1 MNPLPYSRK
10 RYRRSGPQ
18 TTRGYV
24 VLIIKVSILVAL
36 WSGFTAVL
44 LSHKSY
50 GVTQSMVTVMPN
62 KTVLRNVEMKQ
73 KPVEVILEGAI
84 RPHPTKNFLKAH
96 NFPAVA
102 VRLEWRD
109 RQMNFSYRRTAKW
122 MVYLAKDKTKMEKV
136 RRIFKF
142 QPRQRN
148 NENESIM
155 TKHISENVSDD
166 PMPRWSYAKTVISL
180 ENRSEKPVGLLMTVN
195 NSHLDENP
203 LCVMYAAFLIMGL
216 LIMVIW
222 DLGDRTLC
230 TLLTTCAALATLTV
244 VGCRPTFKQIMS
256 WVDFETLML
265 LLGNMVMMSL
275 MAETGFFDYLAVV
288 AYRTSKGH
296 AWLLIALLGLV
307 VSLCSA
313 FLDNATVVLLF
324 SPAVVRLCEAMA
336 VRTTLVLII
345 VALFANIGGS
355 VTPVGGPPNAIIA
368 NNAKVASAGDI
379 SFIRFSLRM
388 LPAAVICMIAVF
400 GMFYMIMRDRIFVL
414 DAYQMELEQKR
425 RDEVIPSFD
434 IQLRIAELRRN
445 QPRRTWVQPASNYF
459 ETLATLEASNR
470 IRKKMLLV
478 QSLMAC
484 GFAASCFIL
493 TSVPSAIPGASLGW
507 ISILS
512 AFLLL
517 ILADKKDMSETLGRV
532 EWGVLLYLASFFVL
546 TEVLF
551 QLGLIHWLGQQ
562 AVHVMKT
569 VECPYQTI
577 TGMLLIL
584 WISALLSSIIDN
596 AAVAAIM
603 VRLCIEMAHDDGVNV
618 KIMPLIWATCF
629 GTSYGA
635 NGTLLGSCANEFA
648 AVVARAHGYEISFRA
663 FFRVGFPIMLL
674 TIVICTLFLMIADS
688 VLSWQ

>member
-1 MNPLPYSRK
+1 MNPLHYSRK

-24 VLIIKVSILVAL
+24 FLIIKVSILVAL
-36 WSGFTAVL
+36 WSGFTLVL
-44 LSHKSY
+44 LSHKSD
-50 GVTQSMVTVMPN
+50 GVTKTMVTVMPN
-62 KTVLRNVEMKQ
+62 KTVLRNVKMKE
-73 KPVEVILEGAI
+73 KPVQIILEGAI
-84 RPHPTKNFLKAH
+84 WSYPTNKFRKTH
-96 NFPAVA
+96 KFPAVA

-109 RQMNFSYRRTAKW
+109 GNMNFSYRRTGKW

-136 RRIFKF
+136 RKIFKF
-142 QPRQRN
+142 HPLLWS

-166 PMPRWSYAKTVISL
+166 PMPKWSYAKTVISL
-180 ENRSEKPVGLLMTVN
+180 ESMSEEPVGLLMTVN
-195 NSHLDENP
+195 NSPLHVNS
-203 LCVMYAAFLIMGL
+203 LCVMYAAFLIIGL
-216 LIMVIW
+216 LIMFIW

-244 VGCRPTFKQIMS
+244 VGNRPSFKQIMS

-288 AYRTSKGH
+288 AYRISKGH

-307 VSLCSA
+307 VSLFSA

-324 SPAVVRLCEAMA
+324 SPAVVRLCEVMA

-345 VALFANIGGS
+345 IALYANIGGS

-368 NNAKVASAGDI
+368 NNPSVVSAIDI

-388 LPAAVICMIAVF
+388 LPVEVICMIAVF
-400 GMFYMIMRDRIFVL
+400 GIFYMTMKERIFML
-414 DAYQMELEQKR
+414 DQNQIELDQKR
-425 RDEVIPSFD
+425 RDEIRPRFD

-445 QPRRTWVQPASNYF
+445 QPRRPWLQPAFNYF

-478 QSLMAC
+478 QSLMAL

-517 ILADKKDMSETLGRV
+517 IMADKKDMGETLGRV
-532 EWGVLLYLASFFVL
+532 EWSVMLYLASFFVL
-546 TEVLF
+546 TEVLV
-551 QLGLIHWLGQQ
+551 QLGLIHWLGQK
-562 AVHVMKT
+562 AVKVMKT
-569 VECPYQTI
+569 VDCPYQTI
-577 TGMLLIL
+577 IGMLLIL
-584 WISALLSSIIDN
+584 WISALMSSVIDN
-596 AAVAAIM
+596 AAVATIM
-603 VRLCIEMAHDDGVNV
+603 VRLCIDMAFDDGVNV
-618 KIMPLIWATCF
+618 KIMPLVWATCF

-648 AVVARAHGYEISFRA
+648 AVVARAYGYEISFRA
-663 FFRVGFPIMLL
+663 FFRVGFPIMLI

>member
-1 MNPLPYSRK
+1 MNPLHYSRK

-24 VLIIKVSILVAL
+24 FLIIKVSILVAL
-36 WSGFTAVL
+36 WSGFTLVL
-44 LSHKSY
+44 LSHKSD
-50 GVTQSMVTVMPN
+50 GVTKTMVTVMPN
-62 KTVLRNVEMKQ
+62 KTVLRDVKMKE
-73 KPVEVILEGAI
+73 KPVQIILEGAI
-84 RPHPTKNFLKAH
+84 WSYPTNKFRKAH
-96 NFPAVA
+96 KFPAVA

-109 RQMNFSYRRTAKW
+109 GNMNFSYRRTGKW
-122 MVYLAKDKTKMEKV
+122 MVYLAKDKTKMEPV
-136 RRIFKF
+136 RKIFKF
-142 QPRQRN
+142 HPLLWS

-155 TKHISENVSDD
+155 TKHISKNVSDD
-166 PMPRWSYAKTVISL
+166 PMPKWSYAKTVISL
-180 ENRSEKPVGLLMTVN
+180 ESMR
-195 NSHLDENP
+195 
-203 LCVMYAAFLIMGL
+203 
-216 LIMVIW
+216 
-222 DLGDRTLC
+222 DRTLC

-244 VGCRPTFKQIMS
+244 VGNRPSFKQIMS

-288 AYRTSKGH
+288 AYRISKGH
-296 AWLLIALLGLV
+296 AWLLIALLGVV

-336 VRTTLVLII
+336 VRTTLVLVII
-345 VALFANIGGS
+345 ALYANIGGS

-368 NNAKVASAGDI
+368 NNPSVASAIDI

-400 GMFYMIMRDRIFVL
+400 GIFYMTMKERIFML
-414 DAYQMELEQKR
+414 DQNQIELDQKR
-425 RDEVIPSFD
+425 RDEIRPRFD

-445 QPRRTWVQPASNYF
+445 QPRRPWLQPAFNYF

-478 QSLMAC
+478 QSLMAL

-517 ILADKKDMSETLGRV
+517 IMADKKDMGETLGRV
-532 EWGVLLYLASFFVL
+532 EWGVMLYLASFFVL
-546 TEVLF
+546 TEVLV
-551 QLGLIHWLGQQ
+551 QLGLIHWLGQK
-562 AVHVMKT
+562 AVKVMKT
-569 VECPYQTI
+569 VDCPYQTMI
-577 TGMLLIL
+577 GMLLIL
-584 WISALLSSIIDN
+584 WISALMSSVIDN
-596 AAVAAIM
+596 AAVATIM
-603 VRLCIEMAHDDGVNV
+603 VRLCIDMAFDDGVNV
-618 KIMPLIWATCF
+618 KIMPLVWATCF

-648 AVVARAHGYEISFRA
+648 AVVARAYGYEISFRA